1 MTINKIL
8 SGALLCFLLI
18 FFVSCEK
25 ETDIKKDTDLV
36 DVNLKDGAAVYRLFA
51 ASFVQIGSVTIT
63 QNFCV
68 VMVTYETTGNWYLGY
83 TKFHVEYDWNDIPQS
98 IYGDPLIDQFEYQND
113 QYPDPTI
120 QSFSVVLN
128 ADYFGRFYIAAYAC
142 ISGNSDCECE
152 EAWGEGTSF
161 PGTSWGMY
169 IHFYPY
175 NAKNPQIHNY

>member
-1 MTINKIL
+1 MTIQKIL

-18 FFVSCEK
+18 FSASCEK
-25 ETDIKKDTDLV
+25 EKDIEKDTDLV

-51 ASFVQIGSVTIT
+51 AQFVHIGSVTIT
-63 QNFCV
+63 QNFGV
-68 VMVTYETTGNWYLGY
+68 IMVTYETTGNWFIER
-83 TKFHVEYDWNDIPQS
+83 THFHVEYDWNDIPQS
-98 IYGDPLIDQFEYQND
+98 IDGDPLIYDFEYQNTHS
-113 QYPDPTI
+113 PVV
-120 QSFSVVLN
+120 QSFSIMLN

-142 ISGNSDCECE
+142 VEEYNSDCHCE

-175 NAKNPQIHNY
+175 NGKNPQIHNY

>member
-1 MTINKIL
+1 MTIQKIL

-18 FFVSCEK
+18 FSASCEK
-25 ETDIKKDTDLV
+25 EKDIEKDTDLV

-51 ASFVQIGSVTIT
+51 AQFVHIGSVTIT
-63 QNFCV
+63 QNFGV
-68 VMVTYETTGNWYLGY
+68 IMVTYETTGNWFIER
-83 TKFHVEYDWNDIPQS
+83 THFHVEY
-98 IYGDPLIDQFEYQND
+98 QNTHS
-113 QYPDPTI
+113 PVV
-120 QSFSVVLN
+120 QSFSIMLN

-142 ISGNSDCECE
+142 VEEYNSDCHCE

-175 NAKNPQIHNY
+175 NGKNPQIHNY